1 MTAWYKLEQQ
11 TLTAKRTVVAVP
23 QHENEYLEYFRTKN
37 KVVMLNWVLYLWFF
51 IVVCKDSLQRGSC
64 LYKSRHFLSK
74 VSPHDAS
81 SSSAF
86 YYK

>member
-1 MTAWYKLEQQ
+1 MKMNTW
-11 TLTAKRTVVAVP
+11 T
-23 QHENEYLEYFRTKN
+23 NFRTKN
-37 KVVMLNWVLYLWFF
+37 KVVMPDWMLYPWFF
-51 IVVCKDSLQRGSC
+51 VVCKDKLAEGQLSLQEQM
-64 LYKSRHFLSK
+64 FLSK